1 MNLVNTNQRDYVLE
15 SDIVSSFAV
24 ARFSYFLVVSGE

>member
-1 MNLVNTNQRDYVLE
+1 MNLVNTSQYDYVLE
-15 SDIVSSFAV
+15 SDTVSSSAV